1 MCYNCLSIL
10 NEIIGQEKTK
20 KLKEY
25 FIGLTPNNRDLITVS
40 KISSVLDVDNE
51 TAVKLIL
58 KCEEEGVL
66 QRHFGIR
73 CPCCGM
79 LIKGIPTP
87 CLDGISI
94 SECYSC
100 DEEINISEKD
110 IVILFKLIK
119 VEIPFEYGQQSGQS
133 IRNDASIV
141 ALEDTLKAFQI
152 MCETITKH
160 SQEKYLEEYKVKIV
174 KEKNDE
180 IHSKAIKKANRN
192 RIINILVNFVSIV
205 IALIVICSV
214 YKRFGFEKLSLF
226 VSFAAFIIPFGCNF
240 IVKEVFL
247 TDVARIEGRLSVRS
261 K

>member
-79 LIKGIPTP
+79 LIRGIPTP
-87 CLDGISI
+87 SLDGISI
-94 SECYSC
+94 SECYGC

-133 IRNDASIV
+133 IGNDASIV
-141 ALEDTLKAFQI
+141 AREDSFKDFQVLCKSI
-152 MCETITKH
+152 NRHFE
-160 SQEKYLEEYKVKIV
+160 EKRLEEYREKIV
-174 KEKNDE
+174 DEKMKK
-180 IHSKAIKKANRN
+180 IHREASSQAERN
-192 RIINILVNFVSIV
+192 RKINISLNIVCIIVDLVIISLIMTIV
-205 IALIVICSV
+205 HFQTST
-214 YKRFGFEKLSLF
+214 RRRLSEEYFSATLE
-226 VSFAAFIIPFGCNF
+226 P
-240 IVKEVFL
+240 VFL
-247 TDVARIEGRLSVRS
+247 
-261 K
+261 